1 MKENYS
7 YPLDLTWS
15 TAEMTVVLSFFNQV
29 EAYYETKVEREN
41 FLTAYADFK
50 KVVPSK
56 MQEKQIGRDFE
67 LTSGYS
73 IYKAVKEVQ
82 NAPETPTKRQGKFLS
97 GKK

>member
-29 EAYYETKVEREN
+29 EAYYESNVNCEK
-41 FLTAYADFK
+41 FSAAYAEFK

-56 MQEKQIGRDFE
+56 MQEKQLGREFE
-67 LTSGYS
+67 QTSGYS
-73 IYKAVKEVQ
+73 IYQAVKGVQ
-82 NAPETPTKRQGKFLS
+82 ASGRKFTNHE
-97 GKK
+97 KT